1 MSITDMTARDLSQ
14 ALARGDLSSREATVA
29 YLERIKR
36 LDGKLNAYITV
47 TEEQALAAADA
58 SDARRSRG
66 ETLSPLDGVPMA
78 LKDIICT
85 NGVRTTAASKILYNF
100 VPPYNATCWQK
111 LADAGAVL
119 LGKVNMDEFAMGSS
133 TESSAFGP
141 TRNPWDPERVPGG
154 SSGGSAAAVAAG
166 LACYSLGTDT
176 GGSVRQPAHF
186 CGVVGLKPT
195 YGRISRY
202 GVIPYASSLDQVGV
216 LSQTC
221 YDAASVLELVAG
233 QDKMDSTS
241 APAEVERYTAACE
254 QDVDGMRIGLPREFL
269 SQAIAPDIAF
279 ALRQAADKLASLGAR
294 VEEISLPHSS
304 YALPTYYV
312 LATAEASSNLA
323 RYDGVR
329 YGARAEGAENVYDMF
344 TATRSANFGAEVK
357 RRIMLGT
364 FALSSGYYDAYYN
377 KTLQVRTLIKRDYD
391 QAFADGFDCLLA
403 PTAPTTA
410 FRLGEMTDDP
420 LTMYMQD
427 ICTVPVNLA
436 GLPGLVVPVGLDNNN
451 LPIGLQLIGRGFG
464 EAALFAVGSRLE
476 SSARLQPALEEES

>member
-1 MSITDMTARDLSQ
+1 MPITDMTARELSQ
-14 ALARGDLSSREATVA
+14 ALAAREMSAREAASA
-29 YLERIKR
+29 YLERIR
-36 LDGKLNAYITV
+36 EQDPQLNTYITV
-47 TEEQALAAADA
+47 TEDRALAAADA

-66 ETLSPLDGVPMA
+66 EALSPLDGVPMA
-78 LKDIICT
+78 LKDIICSK
-85 NGVRTTAASKILYNF
+85 GVRTTAASRILYNF
-100 VPPYNATCWQK
+100 VPPYDATCWQK
-111 LADAGAVL
+111 LEQAGAVL

-166 LACYSLGTDT
+166 LASYSLGTDT

-216 LSQTC
+216 LAQTC
-221 YDAASVLELVAG
+221 YDAASVLQLIAG
-233 QDKMDSTS
+233 RDPMDSTS
-241 APAEVERYTAACE
+241 APEPVPDYTAACE
-254 QDVDGMRIGLPREFL
+254 RDIAGLRIGVPKEFL
-269 SQAIAPDIAF
+269 SEAIAPDIAF
-279 ALRQAADKLASLGAR
+279 ALRRSAEQLAALGAE
-294 VEEISLPHSS
+294 VEEVSLPHSG

-329 YGARAEGAENVYDMF
+329 YGARCAEAENVYDMF

-377 KTLQVRTLIKRDYD
+377 KTLQVRTLIKQDYD
-391 QAFADGFDCLLA
+391 RVFDSGCDCLLA
-403 PTAPTTA
+403 PAAPTTA
-410 FRLGEMTDDP
+410 FKLGEMTDDP

-436 GLPGLVVPVGLDNNN
+436 GLPGLVVPVGLDNQG
-451 LPIGLQLIGRGFG
+451 LPIGLQLIGRSFG
-464 EAALFAVGSRLE
+464 EGVLFSVGSRLE
-476 SSARLQPALEEES
+476 SPARLQPNPEI

>member
-1 MSITDMTARDLSQ
+1 MPITDMTARDLSG
-14 ALARGDLSSREATVA
+14 ALARKELSSREATSA
-29 YLERIKR
+29 YLDRIR
-36 LDGKLNAYITV
+36 QLDGELNTYITV
-47 TEEQALAAADA
+47 TEDEAYAAADA
-58 SDARRSRG
+58 SDARRARG
-66 ETLSPLDGVPMA
+66 EVLSPLDGVPMA
-78 LKDIICT
+78 LKDIICS

-100 VPPYNATCWQK
+100 VPPYDATCWSK
-111 LADAGAVL
+111 LKQAGAVL

-141 TRNPWDPERVPGG
+141 TRNPWDKERVPGG

-166 LACYSLGTDT
+166 LASYSLGTDT

-195 YGRISRY
+195 YGRISRF

-216 LSQTC
+216 LAQTC
-221 YDAASVLELVAG
+221 YDAASVLQLVAG
-233 QDKMDSTS
+233 RDKMDSTS
-241 APAEVERYTAACE
+241 APAAVDDYCAACE
-254 QDVDGMRIGLPREFL
+254 KDIAGLRIGLPKEFM
-269 SQAIAPDIAF
+269 SDAIAPDIAF
-279 ALRQAADKLASLGAR
+279 ALKQSADKLAAQGAI
-294 VEEISLPHSS
+294 VEEVSLPHSG

-344 TATRSANFGAEVK
+344 TATRSANFGDEVK

-377 KTLQVRTLIKRDYD
+377 KTLQVRTLIKQDYD
-391 QAFADGFDCLLA
+391 QVFAAGFDCLLA
-403 PTAPTTA
+403 PAAPTTA
-410 FRLGEMTDDP
+410 FKLGEMTDDP

-436 GLPGLVVPVGLDNNN
+436 GLPGLVVPVGLDTNN
-451 LPIGLQLIGRGFG
+451 LPIGAQLIGGSFG
-464 EAALFAVGSRLE
+464 EATLFAVGSRLE
-476 SSARLQPALEEES
+476 SEPRLQPGLDI

>member
-14 ALARGDLSSREATVA
+14 ALSRGDLSSREATAA
-29 YLERIKR
+29 YLERIR
-36 LDGKLNAYITV
+36 QLDKELGAYITV
-47 TEEQALAAADA
+47 TEEQALTAADA
-58 SDARRSRG
+58 SDARRARQ

-78 LKDIICT
+78 LKDIICSE
-85 NGVRTTAASKILYNF
+85 GVRTTAASNILRNF
-100 VPPYNATCWQK
+100 VPPYSATCWQK
-111 LADAGAVL
+111 LRDAGAVL

-141 TRNPWDPERVPGG
+141 TRNPWDPQRVPGG

-166 LACYSLGTDT
+166 LASYSLGTDT

-216 LSQTC
+216 LAQTC
-221 YDAASVLELVAG
+221 CDAASVLQLIAG
-233 QDKMDSTS
+233 RDPMDSTS
-241 APAEVERYTAACE
+241 APAPVEDYCSACE
-254 QDVDGMRIGLPREFL
+254 KDIAGMRVGVPKEFM
-269 SQAIAPDIAF
+269 SDAIAPDIAF
-279 ALRQAADKLASLGAR
+279 ALRQSAEKLASLGAE
-294 VEEISLPHSS
+294 VEEVSLPHSGF
-304 YALPTYYV
+304 ALPTYYV
-312 LATAEASSNLA
+312 LASAEASSNLA

-329 YGARAEGAENVYDMF
+329 YGARAENADNVYDMF
-344 TATRSANFGAEVK
+344 TATRSANFGPEVK

-377 KTLQVRTLIKRDYD
+377 KTLQVRTLIKQDYD
-391 QAFADGFDCLLA
+391 QVFARGFDCLLA
-403 PTAPTTA
+403 PAAPTTA
-410 FRLGEMTDDP
+410 FKLGEMTDDP

-436 GLPGLVVPVGLDNNN
+436 GLPGLVVPVALDNQG
-451 LPIGLQLIGRGFG
+451 LPIGLQLIGKSFG
-464 EAALFAVGSRLE
+464 EGALFTVGSRLE
-476 SSARLQPALEEES
+476 SPARLQPGLQMI